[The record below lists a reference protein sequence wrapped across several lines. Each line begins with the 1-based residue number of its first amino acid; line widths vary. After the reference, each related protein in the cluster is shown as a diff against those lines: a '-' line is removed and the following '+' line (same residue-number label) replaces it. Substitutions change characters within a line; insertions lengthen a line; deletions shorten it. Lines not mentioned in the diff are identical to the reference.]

1 MSNETQSA
9 SAIYLTPGDT
19 TGAAMRLPMTSIVV
33 GSLAS
38 PRVNDEPSR
47 EVHLW

>member
-9 SAIYLTPGDT
+9 STIRFTASDT
-19 TGAAMRLPMTSIVV
+19 TGAAMRLPMTLVV
-33 GSLAS
+33 GGSQPS

>member
-9 SAIYLTPGDT
+9 SAIHLTSGCT
-19 TGAAMRLPMTSIVV
+19 TGAAMRLPMTLVV
-33 GSLAS
+33 GGSLAS

>member
-9 SAIYLTPGDT
+9 SAVYFTPGYT
-19 TGAAMRLPMTSIVV
+19 TGAAMRLPMTSVV
-33 GSLAS
+33 GGSLAS